1 MKSPTNPYRQA
12 QRFADLTKRLLLT
25 GQQAR
30 ALRCL
35 RIAEALFRKGDA
47 RIRNAIANVY
57 VYSVTPVMEM
67 QHRHVGQLLP
77 ANLRREYYHQITAS
91 GI

>member
-30 ALRCL
+30 ARRCL
-35 RIAEALFRKGDA
+35 HIAEVLFRKGDA

-67 QHRHVGQLLP
+67 QQRHVGHLLP
-77 ANLRREYYHQITAS
+77 TNLRAEYYKQITAP